1 MLSIYVAAAVVGVI
15 LILLSTLGGLFEG
28 HGLDL
33 NHSHDLSPDGQVPSV
48 DSHHTAGPDL
58 SSVPFFSPR
67 FWTYFLA
74 GFGCIGIALHFIS
87 HIDGGTAI
95 AIAVATGVVIGLA
108 VHTVMRFAQKSGSGE
123 VPSLQE
129 IVGAQATMIVGTSGN
144 QPGKARIKLRGELI
158 DFLALSDDG
167 NPVAAG
173 RKVLIV
179 SLSNNTVKVQDITEI
194 LDNELK

>member
-28 HGLDL
+28 HGFDL
-33 NHSHDLSPDGQVPSV
+33 NHPHDLSHDGQMPL
-48 DSHHTAGPDL
+48 DSDHSTGPDL
-58 SSVPFFSPR
+58 SSVPIFSPR

-87 HIDGGTAI
+87 HIDGGTAV
-95 AIAVATGVVIGLA
+95 AIAVSTGVVIGLA
-108 VHTVMRFAQKSGSGE
+108 VHTVMRFAQKSGSGK

-129 IVGAQATMIVGTSGN
+129 IVGSQAVMIVGTSGT

-173 RKVLIV
+173 KQVLIV
-179 SLSNNTVKVQDITEI
+179 SLSNNTVKVQDISEI